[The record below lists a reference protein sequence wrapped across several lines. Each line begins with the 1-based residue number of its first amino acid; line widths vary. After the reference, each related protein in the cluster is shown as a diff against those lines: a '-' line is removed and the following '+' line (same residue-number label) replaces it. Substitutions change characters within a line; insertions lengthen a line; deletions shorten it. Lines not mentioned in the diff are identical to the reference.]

1 MVLSGWRD
9 LAMQRFST
17 RRSLHAVLAAALI
30 IVFSGCDASPEK
42 VIVGTW
48 KMQTDMENL
57 DISVEFKGDG
67 GYVMSVDS
75 RGEVASVQDDGF
87 IHGRWHIED
96 NRIFGEVIE
105 SNLRN
110 VVPGKSDPDEI
121 IRLTPETL
129 ITRKPTGDFVTYTR

>member
-1 MVLSGWRD
+1 MCRLS
-9 LAMQRFST
+9 L
-17 RRSLHAVLAAALI
+17 RRSMQAAVACTLMV
-30 IVFSGCDASPEK
+30 VFSGCDAAPEK

-48 KMQTDMENL
+48 QMQTDMENL

-75 RGEVASVQDDGF
+75 RGEVASVQNDGF

-96 NRIFGEVIE
+96 NKIFGEVID

-121 IRLTPETL
+121 IQLTPETL